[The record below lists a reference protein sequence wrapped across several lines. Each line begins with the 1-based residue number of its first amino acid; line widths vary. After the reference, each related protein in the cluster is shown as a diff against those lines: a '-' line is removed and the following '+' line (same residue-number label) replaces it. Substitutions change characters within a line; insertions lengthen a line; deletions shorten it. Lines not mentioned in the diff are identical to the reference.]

1 MEEYYINILG
11 ILSNIFYTSS
21 LLPQIYKILKRKK
34 VADISILFLIVC
46 ILGEIFYILYGTYR
60 DIGNVIYAAYISVF
74 FHSVVGF
81 LCLYYRKKP
90 PLLENKKTSS
100 IEVKI
105 EDMNIE
111 TII

>member
-1 MEEYYINILG
+1 MNEFTINLFG

-21 LLPQIYKILKRKK
+21 LLPQIYKILKTKK
-34 VADISILFLIVC
+34 VDDISLLFLTTC
-46 ILGEIFYILYGTYR
+46 IIGEIFYVLYGSYR
-60 DIGNVIYAAYISVF
+60 DIGNVIYAAYISLF
-74 FHSVVGF
+74 FHSVVSV

-90 PLLENKKTSS
+90 KLIEYKPRKP

-105 EDMNIE
+105 DEIE

>member
-1 MEEYYINILG
+1 MNEFTIDLFG

-21 LLPQIYKILKRKK
+21 LLPQIYKILKTKK
-34 VADISILFLIVC
+34 VNDISILFLAIC
-46 ILGEIFYILYGTYR
+46 LIGEIFYVLYGSFR
-60 DIGNVIYAAYISVF
+60 DIGNVIYAAYISIF
-74 FHSVVGF
+74 FHSIVAL

-90 PLLENKKTSS
+90 KLIEDKSKQE

-105 EDMNIE
+105 DNIQ